1 MCIFYSTPTE
11 DLSWK
16 KVYFP
21 RERFGGYFYN
31 CKNRKL
37 FLESNSQMSS
47 FNKILKINF
56 FLRLFRAFKWYYSS
70 PIPFLPFLLP
80 FFSFLYISSFIT
92 YGKCNLLLVLLM
104 ATHDDNNSFFDILP
118 SLHVISS
125 LWCFNFPLSTINS
138 SVFFFFLSFLHHFFL
153 SFLPSF
159 LSTTFFLSFLPPF
172 FLSFLPPFFL
182 SFLPHFFFPFY
193 VLFSFLSTAFFL
205 SFLPPFFFPFYRF
218 FSLFFHLLFC
228 WRFPLTDEWINGRR
242 IINIPRLKIHD
253 NVTLGWKM
261 NPGTPDSTIN

>member
-56 FLRLFRAFKWYYSS
+56 FLHLFRAFKWYYSS

-80 FFSFLYISSFIT
+80 FFSFLFISSFIT
-92 YGKCNLLLVLLM
+92 YGKCNLLQVLLM
-104 ATHDDNNSFFDILP
+104 AAHDDNNSFFDILP

-125 LWCFNFPLSTINS
+125 LWCLNFPLSTINS

-159 LSTTFFLSFLPPF
+159 LSTTFFLSFLP
-172 FLSFLPPFFL
+172 
-182 SFLPHFFFPFY
+182 
-193 VLFSFLSTAFFL
+193 A
-205 SFLPPFFFPFYRF
+205 FFFPFYRF

>member
-1 MCIFYSTPTE
+1 MLLNGIT
-11 DLSWK
+11 
-16 KVYFP
+16 
-21 RERFGGYFYN
+21 
-31 CKNRKL
+31 
-37 FLESNSQMSS
+37 
-47 FNKILKINF
+47 
-56 FLRLFRAFKWYYSS
+56 
-70 PIPFLPFLLP
+70 LLP
-80 FFSFLYISSFIT
+80 SLFCPFYFLFFSFLYISSFIT

-172 FLSFLPPFFL
+172 FLSFLP
-182 SFLPHFFFPFY
+182 HFFFPFY

-205 SFLPPFFFPFYRF
+205 SFLP
-218 FSLFFHLLFC
+218 LFFLVFSPSVLLKVSLD
-228 WRFPLTDEWINGRR
+228 R
-242 IINIPRLKIHD
+242 
-253 NVTLGWKM
+253 
-261 NPGTPDSTIN
+261 